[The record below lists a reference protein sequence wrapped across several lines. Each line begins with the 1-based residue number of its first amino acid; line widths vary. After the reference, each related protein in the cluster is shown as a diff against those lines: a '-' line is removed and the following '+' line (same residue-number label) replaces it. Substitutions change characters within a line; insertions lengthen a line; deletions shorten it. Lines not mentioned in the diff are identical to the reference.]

1 MSSTVVIFWI
11 DSIDNNP
18 FLKKA
23 QQNVASSSYQQ
34 QQNYYQPPPQQ
45 QPPQYQQQP
54 SQQTFNMPSI
64 PSVNTGYIIFFLV
77 LLY

>member
-1 MSSTVVIFWI
+1 MSSTDIICWI

-45 QPPQYQQQP
+45 QPPQ
-54 SQQTFNMPSI
+54 QTFSMPSI
-64 PSVNTGYIIFFLV
+64 PSVNTGYITFFL
-77 LLY
+77 LSLY